1 MISFINPDISKNDA
15 KIVYN
20 QILSGY
26 INEGNKTIEL
36 ANQFSKL
43 IGSKYAIP
51 TTNCTTAIAISL
63 MSLGIK
69 NKEDIIPDITM
80 IGTAYAILQ
89 SGNIP
94 VIADVSKKNGLLL
107 FHELEKKFSK
117 KTAAVVVVNY
127 TGRDALNK
135 EIKSFCKLKNLKII
149 EDCAGSLGSKS
160 PSNKDINLGTRGD
173 FGCFSFASTK
183 IAVSGQGGMLI
194 TNNKDLYL
202 KAMKIK
208 DWGRGLKKGMHHYN
222 VGYNF
227 KFNDILASLL
237 ISQLNKLD
245 KLILKKR
252 KIYNFYRKKINNL
265 IFADTDFKGYV
276 PWYVE
281 ITGLNKINL
290 LKKNKIGFS
299 RLWPPLHMQRGLRSY
314 INNSDTYKNS
324 KYLYKNNLW
333 LPSST
338 KLKTGEL
345 DFICKVLSK

>member
-1 MISFINPDISKNDA
+1 MINFIDPDISKSDA

-26 INEGNKTIEL
+26 INEGNKTAEL
-36 ANQFSKL
+36 AKEFSKL
-43 IGSKYAIP
+43 IGCKYAIP

-63 MSLGIK
+63 MALGIK
-69 NKEDIIPDITM
+69 NKEIIIPDVTM
-80 IGTAYAILQ
+80 IGTAYAVLQ

-94 VIADVSKKNGLLL
+94 VIVDVSKKNGLLL
-107 FHELEKKFSK
+107 FDDLEKKFSK
-117 KTAAVVVVNY
+117 KTAAVIIVNY

-135 EIKSFCKLKNLKII
+135 NIKSFCKIKNLKII
-149 EDCAGSLGSKS
+149 EDCAGALGSKS
-160 PSNKDINLGTRGD
+160 PLSKNTYLGTRGD

-194 TNNKDLYL
+194 TNNKDLFL

-208 DWGRGLKKGMHHYN
+208 DWGRGLKKGMNHYHI
-222 VGYNF
+222 GYNF

-237 ISQLNKLD
+237 INQLKRLD

-252 KIYNFYRKKINNL
+252 NIYNFYRKKINNL
-265 IFADTDFKGYV
+265 IFADTDFIGYV

-299 RLWPPLHMQRGLRSY
+299 RLWPPLHMQRGLKGY
-314 INNSDTYKNS
+314 IQNSDTFKNS
-324 KYLYKNNLW
+324 NYLYKNNLW

-338 KLKTGEL
+338 KLKKNEL